1 MSFND
6 SQMNAIVHKDGPL
19 LVLAGPGSG
28 KTLVITH
35 RTKYLIECHG
45 VNPASILVITF
56 TKAAAQEMKGRF
68 LSLMEGVSAPV
79 TFGTFHSIFYHIL
92 KHAYHYDSGNILP
105 EQQRMLFLREIID
118 SMDLEIEDQSD
129 FLSGISGEISFVKGE
144 MVNLEHYYSKNCS
157 EDNFKKI
164 YLEYEKKL
172 RNGNYI
178 DFDDMLVM
186 CYELF
191 TQRKDILAAWQKKF
205 QYILID
211 EFQDI
216 NKVQY
221 DIVRML
227 AAPEDNLFI
236 VGDDDQ
242 SVYRFRGARP
252 EIMLDFQKD
261 YPQASRV
268 LLDINYRCAQNI
280 VNAALRVIR
289 NNKIRFEKEIHS
301 FHPEGMPVRIRE
313 FQDQKQENEQI
324 ITEIKELRQK
334 GYSYSDFA
342 VLYRTNTNPRLLVE
356 KLMEYN
362 LPFRIRDSLPNLFE
376 HWITR
381 NIISYIKLARGNRER
396 GEFLQIINRPKRYVS
411 RDCFSLP
418 EVSFEQLRQYY
429 RDKEWMI
436 ERLDQL
442 EYDLDM
448 LKKLSPFAGV
458 TYIRNVIGYEKF
470 LKEYAEFRRINFDDL
485 SGIIDELLESAGEY
499 RTYEEWFLHMER
511 YSQELKAQARR
522 RNQDMDSISLATMHS
537 SKGLEYR
544 IVYILDANEGITPH
558 HKSVLPADIEEE
570 RRLFYVAMTRAKEV
584 LSIYSVK
591 ERHSKKMEISRFV
604 GECLIDKKSLEA
616 GVRVRHVKYGA
627 GLIRQRSGNK
637 IIVYFEGSKK
647 EVVLDINYCMT
658 QRILV
663 LE

>member
-1 MSFND
+1 MSFNN
-6 SQMNAIVHKDGPL
+6 SQIEAIEHKNGPL

-28 KTLVITH
+28 KTLVITQ
-35 RTKYLIECHG
+35 RTKYLIERHG

-56 TKAAAQEMKGRF
+56 TKAAAEEMKGRF

-79 TFGTFHSIFYHIL
+79 TFGTFHSVFYHIL

-105 EQQRMLFLREIID
+105 EEQRTFFLREIIGA
-118 SMDLEIEDQSD
+118 MELEIEDQAD
-129 FLSGISGEISFVKGE
+129 FLSGISSEISFVKGE
-144 MVNLEHYYSKNCS
+144 MVNLDHYYSKNCS

-164 YLEYEKKL
+164 YIEYEKKL

-186 CYELF
+186 CYDLF
-191 TQRKDILAAWQKKF
+191 TQRKDILSAWQRKY

-221 DIVRML
+221 DIIRML
-227 AAPEDNLFI
+227 ASPEDNLFI

-242 SVYRFRGARP
+242 SIYRFRGARP

-261 YPQASRV
+261 YPKASRV
-268 LLDINYRCAQNI
+268 LLDVNYRCAQNI
-280 VNAALRVIR
+280 VNTALRVIQ
-289 NNKIRFEKEIHS
+289 NNKTRFEKKIRS

-313 FQDQKQENEQI
+313 FQDQRQENEQI
-324 ITEIKELRQK
+324 IAEIKQLREK

-362 LPFRIRDSLPNLFE
+362 LPFRIKDSLPNLFE
-376 HWITR
+376 HWIAK
-381 NIISYIKLARGNRER
+381 NMISYIRIAQGNRDR

-418 EVSFEQLRQYY
+418 EVSLDETREYY
-429 RDKEWMI
+429 KDKEWMV
-436 ERLDQL
+436 ERIDQL
-442 EYDLDM
+442 EYDLNM
-448 LKKLSPFAGV
+448 LKNLSPFAGV

-470 LKEYAEFRRINFDDL
+470 LKEYAEYRRMNFEDL
-485 SGIIDELLESAGEY
+485 SGIIDELLESARDY
-499 RTYEEWFLHMER
+499 QTYEEWFLHMER
-511 YSQELKAQARR
+511 YSQELKAQARK
-522 RNQDMDSISLATMHS
+522 RNQDLDSVSLATMHS

-558 HKSVLPADIEEE
+558 HKSVLPTDIEEE

-591 ERHSKKMEISRFV
+591 ERHSKKMEASRFV
-604 GECLIDKKSLEA
+604 GECLIDKKSVEK
-616 GVRVRHVKYGA
+616 GTQVRHVKYGL
-627 GLIRQRSGNK
+627 GVIRQRSDNK
-637 IIVYFEGSKK
+637 IIVYFESSKK